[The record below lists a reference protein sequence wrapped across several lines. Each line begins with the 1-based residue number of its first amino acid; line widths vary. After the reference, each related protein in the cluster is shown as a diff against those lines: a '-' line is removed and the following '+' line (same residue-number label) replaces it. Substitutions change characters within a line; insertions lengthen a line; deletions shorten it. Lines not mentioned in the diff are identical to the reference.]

1 MSHLSVES
9 ESVSLLED
17 VEPWRE
23 ELKEEFARRLKLA
36 RLSTFPQQ
44 SQEMWAHNKF
54 GVALKTYQRWENNK
68 DGGIADW
75 RMQKVADEAGFDISD
90 LLTTPEALRHR
101 DEQLNIIITLL
112 RRIAAKLDA

>member
-17 VEPWRE
+17 VDPWRE
-23 ELKEEFARRLKLA
+23 ELKAEFARLLKLA

-44 SQEMWAHNKF
+44 SQEMWARKF

-75 RMQKVADEAGFDISD
+75 RMQKVADEAGFDISH
-90 LLTTPEALRHR
+90 LLTTPEALSHR
-101 DEQLNIIITLL
+101 DEQLDIIITLL